1 MAKKSVAEIMTAV
14 RNWCA
19 DNPVKL
25 CVLFGSQATGKARP
39 DSDIDLAVWPS
50 RPIEPLVKLNWL
62 VALEKL
68 LDADVSL
75 AVVSPLLDPV
85 LGFELVRDGRL
96 IFEAEPEL
104 WLKEQSRLWHIYND
118 TRPLRRA
125 EREQLH
131 QFAEEIRRGA

>member
-1 MAKKSVAEIMTAV
+1 MVKKSVAEIMTAV

-50 RPIEPLVKLNWL
+50 RPIEPLVKLDWL
-62 VALEKL
+62 VALENL
-68 LDADVSL
+68 LDADVNL
-75 AVVSPLLDPV
+75 AIVSPLLDPV

-104 WLKEQSRLWHIYND
+104 WLREQSRLWHAYND
-118 TRPLRRA
+118 TLPLRRA
-125 EREQLH
+125 EREQIR
-131 QFAEEIRRGA
+131 QFAEEVRRGA